1 MLRKIFAIAAWLSL
15 AFIVFATLSPAG
27 LRPQVAP
34 AGLERM
40 TAFALT
46 GLFFGL
52 AYPRRRALVVALVLC
67 SACVLELAQLI
78 TPERHGRLSDLLVKL
93 AGGVA
98 GILVAQG
105 LNRLRG

>member
-52 AYPRRRALVVALVLC
+52 AYPRRRPLC